1 MEEALNSA
9 SEDVPV
15 SASVGVAAAILPES
29 DRTTIHT
36 LGPIVTHLLVEADG
50 AMYGAKKAG

>member
-1 MEEALNSA
+1 M
-9 SEDVPV
+9 
-15 SASVGVAAAILPES
+15 SASVGVAAAILPKS